1 MQELLTDGKKAG
13 GKHNIHRELHTD
25 FMSPL
30 KSAIDYFTAQPWKK
44 KMCFHVLANLLHI
57 TMLLLETDF
66 FVLTLA
72 LQCISTEGQN

>member
-13 GKHNIHRELHTD
+13 EKHNIHRELYPD

-30 KSAIDYFTAQPWKK
+30 KSAIDYFTVQPRKK

-66 FVLTLA
+66 AVLTLA
-72 LQCISTEGQN
+72 LQYISTEGQN